1 MDSLHIGLGQF
12 GVPGGSVL
20 VTTMPATVELN
31 YVPLLQ
37 VQLIDA
43 DGGVRAFEFVPK
55 VVAPYHSADAR
66 SLDPFSWQS
75 LNTLD
80 ADDLGAMMAYL
91 SIAEYIGPFVPYP
104 PAIAVDAPETLVGS
118 MNETE
123 LKIID
128 FIQRLREYFDSDTQ
142 KPRDIRGVPE
152 LPSAMPFTSP
162 LDALRAGRV
171 AIRVDLLV

>member
-12 GVPGGSVL
+12 GVAGGSLL
-20 VTTMPATVELN
+20 VTTMPATVELT

-55 VVAPYHSADAR
+55 VMAPYHSADAR

-91 SIAEYIGPFVPYP
+91 SIAEHIGPSVPYP

-128 FIQRLREYFDSDTQ
+128 FIQRLRYFDSDTQ
-142 KPRDIRGVPE
+142 KPRDIQEVPE

-162 LDALRAGRV
+162 LDALREGRV
-171 AIRVDLLV
+171 AIRVDILV

>member
-1 MDSLHIGLGQF
+1 MDSLHIELGQF
-12 GVPGGSVL
+12 GVAGGSLL
-20 VTTMPATVELN
+20 VTTMPATVEIT

-75 LNTLD
+75 LNTLE

-91 SIAEYIGPFVPYP
+91 SIAAYIGEAVPYP

-123 LKIID
+123 LKVID
-128 FIQRLREYFDSDTQ
+128 FIQRLRYFDPDT
-142 KPRDIRGVPE
+142 KRPHNIEKVPE
-152 LPSAMPFTSP
+152 LPVDMPFTSP
-162 LDALRAGRV
+162 LDALREGRV